1 MLVSAIHQ
9 HESAIGVCMS
19 PPSLTFFPPPAPDI
33 FDDIEIGSFAVIPQ
47 PINDH
52 SIQEYVRISLSLG
65 LDPFHISEG
74 PDNQQML

>member
-1 MLVSAIHQ
+1 
-9 HESAIGVCMS
+9 MS
-19 PPSLTFFPPPAPDI
+19 PSSWTLLPPPAPDI
-33 FDDIEIGSFAVIPQ
+33 FDDIETGSFVVIPH

-74 PDNQQML
+74 PDNQ